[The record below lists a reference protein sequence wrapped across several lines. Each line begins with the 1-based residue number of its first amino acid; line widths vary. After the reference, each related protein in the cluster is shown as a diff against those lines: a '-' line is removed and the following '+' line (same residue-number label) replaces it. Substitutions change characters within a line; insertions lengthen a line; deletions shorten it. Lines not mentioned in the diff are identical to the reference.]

1 MDDGIQEAGA
11 AAPGMGF
18 GQAPRTRRVAG
29 QDRFHEV
36 PMLAVG
42 GLHVARPLEGP
53 AAQQQQFQG
62 FATPAPPEP
71 VPAADPFFASSA
83 PAFAQ
88 PPAPASF
95 SSDPF
100 GLPSQPPAPSTTSDY
115 AAPTPAFA
123 ANGAGQNVV
132 LTMGS
137 LSANGLLAGSDQ
149 SAPGGGG
156 GGGTLADK
164 ALQNLMGSIDS
175 FGLSGKPATAYNPF
189 DSSNNITSNATLGE
203 IKSTKAVEK
212 KPVMNAPP
220 GPGALVMATNQGGNW
235 GGFGA
240 GGGQQQAQYRGM
252 GGSMQPNPQYA
263 MSGGY
268 PQQQPQMGMGMQ
280 QSQMGMQQSQMGM
293 QQPQMGMQQPQMA
306 MQQSMTGMQ
315 QPQMGMMQGQQPPM
329 QQQSYGAPSPYGQQ
343 PPTQQQ
349 NQWGTP
355 FF

>member
-1 MDDGIQEAGA
+1 
-11 AAPGMGF
+11 
-18 GQAPRTRRVAG
+18 
-29 QDRFHEV
+29 
-36 PMLAVG
+36 
-42 GLHVARPLEGP
+42 
-53 AAQQQQFQG
+53 
-62 FATPAPPEP
+62 
-71 VPAADPFFASSA
+71 
-83 PAFAQ
+83 
-88 PPAPASF
+88 
-95 SSDPF
+95 
-100 GLPSQPPAPSTTSDY
+100 
-115 AAPTPAFA
+115 
-123 ANGAGQNVV
+123 
-132 LTMGS
+132 
-137 LSANGLLAGSDQ
+137 
-149 SAPGGGG
+149 
-156 GGGTLADK
+156 
-164 ALQNLMGSIDS
+164 MGSIDS

-189 DSSNNITSNATLGE
+189 DSSNNIMSNATLGE

-280 QSQMGMQQSQMGM
+280 QSQMGMQQPQMGM

-355 FF
+355 FY